1 MGKDFGKILK
11 KYKWLKKTA
20 LFLRA
25 YGRFWTVCA
34 LVLLFNVL
42 FCWINT
48 GEKQRQIRELRER
61 YAAERRKIPV
71 SAQGNE
77 TMQKYIQTKEA
88 LQLFRKKLPEENAF
102 RSIEDKLRG
111 MAEKNGL
118 SGDPAELRPENISE
132 MLLLRYVCTLRISGP
147 YAGLRQ
153 FLADVQNAPELL
165 CIENFSIRSSL
176 KKGNAEMELSLSTY
190 FRGSMRIQPL
200 SSQAP

>member
-77 TMQKYIQTKEA
+77 TMQKYIHISRRLWQAFPGKNC
-88 LQLFRKKLPEENAF
+88 RKKCLP

-111 MAEKNGL
+111 MAEKNGPD
-118 SGDPAELRPENISE
+118 GDPA
-132 MLLLRYVCTLRISGP
+132 
-147 YAGLRQ
+147 
-153 FLADVQNAPELL
+153 
-165 CIENFSIRSSL
+165 
-176 KKGNAEMELSLSTY
+176 
-190 FRGSMRIQPL
+190 
-200 SSQAP
+200 